1 MPPSNNET
9 ERDIRDGVVLQ
20 RKIRHKFVNAEGRR
34 VFSILQSF
42 NMTCRKL
49 GLVPWRCV
57 GRMVENPDFNIFA
70 AGHGLRGRPSRRMRS
85 ASRTDYTWTTSP

>member
-9 ERDIRDGVVLQ
+9 ERDICDGVVLQ

-42 NMTCRKL
+42 NMTCRRL
-49 GLVPWRCV
+49 GLVP
-57 GRMVENPDFNIFA
+57 
-70 AGHGLRGRPSRRMRS
+70 
-85 ASRTDYTWTTSP
+85 